1 MAQKEIELILTR
13 QLASHLATPIFLV
26 DATGVLVY
34 FNEPAEAILG
44 QRFEETGELPA
55 EALAQVFHTT
65 SEDGRPL
72 PAEELP
78 LVIALQKGS
87 PSHKRFFIRGLDGVR
102 RCIEATALP
111 LVGHGGR
118 RIGAMAAFWEVT

>member
-26 DATGVLVY
+26 DAAGVLVY

-55 EALAQVFHTT
+55 EALAQVFHATG
-65 SEDGRPL
+65 EDGKPIP
-72 PAEELP
+72 PAELP
-78 LVIALQKGS
+78 LVFALQNGA
-87 PSHKRFFIRGLDGVR
+87 PAHRRFFIRGLDGVR

-111 LVGHGGR
+111 LVGHGR
-118 RIGAMAAFWEVT
+118 QLIGAMTTFWEVT

>member
-13 QLASHLATPIFLV
+13 QLASPLATPIFLV
-26 DATGVLVY
+26 DAAGVLVY

-55 EALAQVFHTT
+55 EALAQVFHATR
-65 SEDGRPL
+65 EDGTPIA
-72 PAEELP
+72 AEEMP
-78 LVIALQKGS
+78 LVIAVTRGE
-87 PSHKRFFIRGLDGVR
+87 PSHRRFFIRGLDGVR

-118 RIGAMAAFWEVT
+118 RIGAMATFWEIR

>member
-26 DATGVLVY
+26 DAAGVLVY

-65 SEDGRPL
+65 DDDGKPI
-72 PAEELP
+72 PAEQLP
-78 LVIALQKGS
+78 LVIALQKGE
-87 PSHKRFFIRGLDGVR
+87 PAHRRFFIRGLDGVR

-111 LVGHGGR
+111 LVGQSR
-118 RIGAMAAFWEVT
+118 RLVGAMATFWEVT